1 MICARITQYQR
12 MHSKDVRISRGR
24 KILAI
29 SDIHVP
35 YHDKRALAEALKAG
49 RKQGCNTV
57 IILGDLC
64 DFHKVSKYRHDATA
78 LEIEEELKIA
88 REVLQEICVGYS
100 QKYFV
105 PGNHEDRLH
114 SYILDNAPSLKG
126 LEELSLD
133 KLLQLEQYGIQYVPG
148 GFIHC
153 GDMTF
158 LHGHEVRISGMD
170 PARKLFTKMKKSAIC
185 GHLHRPDSYYTRD
198 GAGSLLQCHVLGH
211 LGERSP
217 AFMPRND
224 WQHGCAVISV
234 PKQGKSHV
242 QTYIL

>member
-1 MICARITQYQR
+1 
-12 MHSKDVRISRGR
+12 MHSKDVQLSRGR

-35 YHDKRALAEALKAG
+35 YHDKRALAEAMKIG
-49 RKQGCNTV
+49 RESGCNTL

-64 DFHKVSKYRHDATA
+64 DFHKVSKYRHDAGA
-78 LEIEEELKIA
+78 AEIEQEL
-88 REVLQEICVGYS
+88 EVAKQVLTEITTGFP
-100 QKYFV
+100 QKLFI
-105 PGNHEDRLH
+105 PGNHEDRLRN
-114 SYILDNAPSLKG
+114 YILDNAPSLKG
-126 LEELSLD
+126 LW
-133 KLLQLEQYGIQYVPG
+133 QLELDRILELRELNIQYVPG

-198 GAGSLLQCHVLGH
+198 GAGNLLQCHVLGH
-211 LGERSP
+211 LGEKSP
-217 AFMPRND
+217 AFMPRNE
-224 WQHGCAVISV
+224 WQHGCAVVTV
-234 PKQGKSHV
+234 PKSGKTHV
-242 QTYIL
+242 QTHII

>member
-1 MICARITQYQR
+1 
-12 MHSKDVRISRGR
+12 MHSKDVRLSRGR

-35 YHDKRALAEALKAG
+35 YHDKRALAEAMSIG
-49 RKQGCNTV
+49 RKAGCNTL

-64 DFHKVSKYRHDATA
+64 DFHKASKYRHDATA
-78 LEIEEELKIA
+78 LEIEQEIEIA
-88 REVLQEICVGYS
+88 KEVLYS
-100 QKYFV
+100 CADGFTHKYFV
-105 PGNHEDRLH
+105 PGNHEDRLRH
-114 SYILDNAPSLKG
+114 YILDNAPSLQG
-126 LEELSLD
+126 IGQLELD
-133 KLLQLEQYGIQYVPG
+133 KLLQLHEMGYHYVPG

-170 PARKLFTKMKKSAIC
+170 AARKLFGKMKKSAIC

-198 GAGSLLQCHVLGH
+198 GAGNLLQCHVLGH
-211 LGERSP
+211 LGETSP

-224 WQHGCAVISV
+224 WQHGLAVVEV
-234 PKQGKSHV
+234 PKTGNAKV
-242 QTYIL
+242 KTFIL

>member
-1 MICARITQYQR
+1 
-12 MHSKDVRISRGR
+12 MHSKDVRLSRGR

-35 YHDKRALAEALKAG
+35 YHDKRALAKAMNIGREA
-49 RKQGCNTV
+49 GCNTL

-64 DFHKVSKYRHDATA
+64 DFHKVSKYRHEAMA
-78 LEIEEELKIA
+78 AEIEEELKIA
-88 REVLQEICVGYS
+88 KQVLAEITPGFAH
-100 QKYFV
+100 KYFV
-105 PGNHEDRLH
+105 PGNHDDRLRN
-114 SYILDNAPSLKG
+114 YVLDNAPSLKG
-126 LEELSLD
+126 LW
-133 KLLQLEQYGIQYVPG
+133 QLELDRILELQEKRIDYVPG

-158 LHGHEVRISGMD
+158 LHGHEVRISGID

-198 GAGSLLQCHVLGH
+198 GAGNLLQCHVLGH
-211 LGERSP
+211 LGEKSP

-224 WQHGCAVISV
+224 WQHGCAVITV
-234 PKQGKSHV
+234 PKSGNSHV
-242 QTYIL
+242 QTHII